1 MIAFVSGAVA
11 ALTPDTAVV
20 EVGGVGMAVHCT
32 PGTLARLRVGE
43 QARLATSLV
52 VREDSLTLYGFADD
66 DERQVFE
73 LLQTASGVGP
83 RLAQAML
90 AVHSPDAL
98 RTAVATGDE
107 KALTAVPGIG
117 KKGAQKLLLEL
128 KDRLGE
134 PVGAAAAGAGRAGGP
149 AAAEPGWREQLHAAL
164 VGLGYAPREAEDA
177 VAAVAPQ
184 AEAALAD
191 GGRAPVPQLLRAAL
205 QTLNRA
211 R

>member
-1 MIAFVSGAVA
+1 MIAFVSGPVA
-11 ALTPDTAVV
+11 ALAPTTAVV
-20 EVGGVGMAVHCT
+20 EVGGIGMAVQCT
-32 PGTLARLRVGE
+32 PGTLAGLRVG
-43 QARLATSLV
+43 APTRLATSLV

-73 LLQTASGVGP
+73 LLQSASGVGP

-98 RTAVATGDE
+98 RLAVSTGDE

-128 KDRLGE
+128 KDRLGA
-134 PVGAAAAGAGRAGGP
+134 PVGAVVGRQSTGAHAP
-149 AAAEPGWREQLHAAL
+149 AAWHDQLHAAL
-164 VGLGYAPREAEDA
+164 IGLGYAAREADEA
-177 VAAVAPQ
+177 VALVTPQ
-184 AEAALAD
+184 AEAALAE
-191 GGRAPVPQLLRAAL
+191 GAEPPVPRLLRAAL
-205 QTLNRA
+205 QSLNRT

>member
-1 MIAFVSGAVA
+1 MIAFVSGPVA
-11 ALTPDTAVV
+11 ALAPTTAVV
-20 EVGGVGMAVHCT
+20 EVGGIGMAVQCT
-32 PGTLARLRVGE
+32 PNTLSALRIGQE
-43 QARLATSLV
+43 AKLATSLV

-90 AVHSPDAL
+90 AVHAPDAL
-98 RTAVATGDE
+98 RLAVATGDE

-134 PVGAAAAGAGRAGGP
+134 PLGTGASVGAQRVASGP
-149 AAAEPGWREQLHAAL
+149 APWSEQLQNAL
-164 VGLGYAPREAEDA
+164 IGLGYAPREAGEA

-184 AEAALAD
+184 AEAALAE
-191 GGRAPVPQLLRAAL
+191 GGRPPVPQLLRAAL

>member
-1 MIAFVSGAVA
+1 MIAFVSGPVA
-11 ALTPDTAVV
+11 ALAPTTAVV
-20 EVGGVGMAVHCT
+20 EVGGIGMAVQCT
-32 PGTLARLRVGE
+32 PNTIAGLRIGQE
-43 QARLATSLV
+43 ARLATSLV

-90 AVHSPDAL
+90 GVHSPDAL
-98 RTAVATGDE
+98 RLAVSTGDE
-107 KALTAVPGIG
+107 RALTAVPGIG

-128 KDRLGE
+128 KDKLGQ
-134 PVGAAAAGAGRAGGP
+134 PLGTGGLVGAQRAATGP
-149 AAAEPGWREQLHAAL
+149 APWTEQLSAAL
-164 VGLGYAPREAEDA
+164 IGLGYASREAEEA
-177 VAAVAPQ
+177 VATVTPQ
-184 AEAALAD
+184 AEAAIAA
-191 GGRAPVPQLLRAAL
+191 GGAAPVPQLLRAAL

>member
-1 MIAFVSGAVA
+1 MIVFVSGPVA
-11 ALTPDTAVV
+11 ALAPDSAVV
-20 EVGGVGMAVHCT
+20 EVGGIGIAVQCT
-32 PGTLARLRVGE
+32 PDTLSRLRQGE
-43 QARLATSLV
+43 NARLATSLV

-98 RTAVATGDE
+98 RRAVASGDE

-128 KDRLGE
+128 KDRLGA
-134 PVGAAAAGAGRAGGP
+134 PVGSPARPAAGLAPGP
-149 AAAEPGWREQLHAAL
+149 AGWREQLHAAL
-164 VGLGYAPREAEDA
+164 VGLGYAAREADEA
-177 VAAVAPQ
+177 VDAVAPQ
-184 AEAALAD
+184 AEAEAD
-191 GGRAPVPQLLRAAL
+191 PQVGRLLKAAL

>member
-1 MIAFVSGAVA
+1 MIAFVSGPVA
-11 ALTPDTAVV
+11 ALAPDTAVV
-20 EVGGVGMAVHCT
+20 EVGGIGMAVQCT
-32 PGTLARLRVGE
+32 PNTLSTLRIGQ
-43 QARLATSLV
+43 QAKLATSLV

-66 DERQVFE
+66 DERQTFE

-90 AVHSPDAL
+90 AVHAPDTL
-98 RTAVATGDE
+98 RLAVSTGDE
-107 KALTAVPGIG
+107 KTLTAVPGIG

-134 PVGAAAAGAGRAGGP
+134 PVGTGRAGVGS
-149 AAAEPGWREQLHAAL
+149 AVTAGWRDQLHAAL
-164 VGLGYAPREAEDA
+164 IGLGYATREADEA

-184 AEAALAD
+184 AEAAVAE
-191 GGRAPVPQLLRAAL
+191 GGTPQVPQLLKAAL

>member
-1 MIAFVSGAVA
+1 MIAFVSGPVA
-11 ALTPDTAVV
+11 ALAPTTAVI
-20 EVGGVGMAVHCT
+20 EVGGVGMAVQCT
-32 PGTLARLRVGE
+32 PDTLSALRIG
-43 QARLATSLV
+43 QDAKLATSLV

-90 AVHSPDAL
+90 AVHRPDAL
-98 RTAVATGDE
+98 RLAVTTGDE

-134 PVGAAAAGAGRAGGP
+134 PLGTGGHLGAQRAAPGP
-149 AAAEPGWREQLHAAL
+149 APWTEQLSAAL
-164 VGLGYAPREAEDA
+164 IGLGYASREAEEA
-177 VAAVAPQ
+177 VAAVTPQ
-184 AEAALAD
+184 AEAALAE
-191 GGRAPVPQLLRAAL
+191 GAQPPVPQLLRAAL

>member
-1 MIAFVSGAVA
+1 MIAFVSGPVA
-11 ALTPDTAVV
+11 ALGPDTAVV
-20 EVGGVGMAVHCT
+20 EVGGIGMAVQCA
-32 PGTLARLRVGE
+32 PNTLSGLRVG
-43 QARLATSLV
+43 QPARLATSLV

-66 DERQVFE
+66 DERQTFE

-98 RTAVATGDE
+98 RRAFASGDE
-107 KALTAVPGIG
+107 KALIAVPGIG

-128 KDRLGE
+128 KDRLGA
-134 PVGAAAAGAGRAGGP
+134 PLAAAVPSARPAAGAA
-149 AAAEPGWREQLHAAL
+149 WREQLRTAL
-164 VGLGYAPREAEDA
+164 VGLGYAAREADTAVDA
-177 VAAVAPQ
+177 VAPR
-184 AEAALAD
+184 AEAALAE
-191 GGRAPVPQLLRAAL
+191 GTQPQVAQLLRAAL

>member
-1 MIAFVSGAVA
+1 MIAFVSGPVA
-11 ALTPDTAVV
+11 ALAPTTAVI
-20 EVGGVGMAVHCT
+20 EVGGIGMAIQCT
-32 PGTLARLRVGE
+32 PQTLAVLRVGQE
-43 QARLATSLV
+43 AKLATSLV

-90 AVHSPDAL
+90 ATHSPDAL
-98 RTAVATGDE
+98 RLAVSTGDE
-107 KALTAVPGIG
+107 KALTAVSGIG

-128 KDRLGE
+128 KDRLGA
-134 PVGAAAAGAGRAGGP
+134 PVGAHIGQQGIGTP
-149 AAAEPGWREQLHAAL
+149 VTSGWRDQLQAAL
-164 VGLGYAPREAEDA
+164 IGLGYASREADEA
-177 VAAVAPQ
+177 VSAVAPQ
-184 AEAALAD
+184 AEAAVAE
-191 GGRAPVPQLLRAAL
+191 GVAPPVPQLLRAAL

>member
-1 MIAFVSGAVA
+1 MIAFVSGQVA
-11 ALTPDTAVV
+11 ALAPDAAVV
-20 EVGGVGMAVHCT
+20 EVGGIGLAVQCT
-32 PGTLARLRVGE
+32 PDTLSGLRLGKDT
-43 QARLATSLV
+43 RLATSLV
-52 VREDSLTLYGFADD
+52 VREDSLTLYGFTED

-90 AVHSPDAL
+90 AVHRPDAL
-98 RTAVATGDE
+98 RRAVATGDE

-134 PVGAAAAGAGRAGGP
+134 PLGTGPAVGAP
-149 AAAEPGWREQLHAAL
+149 VTSGWRDQLHAAL
-164 VGLGYAPREAEDA
+164 IGLGYATREADEA
-177 VAAVAPQ
+177 VAAVTPQ
-184 AEAALAD
+184 AEAEQS
-191 GGRAPVPQLLRAAL
+191 PQVPALLRAAL